1 MSHKEDVYPLFV
13 SRADMAGKIVYEAS
27 PEDRVGGYAG
37 ILARRME
44 AHKSPRQAAPEIFGL
59 ENVAGAKA
67 LVSSNIWTL
76 DDWAYM
82 W

>member
-13 SRADMAGKIVYEAS
+13 SRADMAGRMVYEAS
-27 PEDRVGGYAG
+27 PEDRVGGYVG

-44 AHKSPRQAAPEIFGL
+44 AHKPQRQATPENFGL
-59 ENVAGAKA
+59 ENAACAKA
-67 LVSSNIWTL
+67 LVSSNIRTL